1 MTALPT
7 WMTDRWQ
14 HRADPAPGEGTVYW
28 HMPMHDHPQVTRMA
42 PDSALSLIIQRGPE
56 RLWDWTTVA
65 TVPFAATAVTRP

>member
-28 HMPMHDHPQVTRMA
+28 HMPMHDRPQVINL
-42 PDSALSLIIQRGPE
+42 P
-56 RLWDWTTVA
+56 A
-65 TVPFAATAVTRP
+65 TPSSGSPHSPACT